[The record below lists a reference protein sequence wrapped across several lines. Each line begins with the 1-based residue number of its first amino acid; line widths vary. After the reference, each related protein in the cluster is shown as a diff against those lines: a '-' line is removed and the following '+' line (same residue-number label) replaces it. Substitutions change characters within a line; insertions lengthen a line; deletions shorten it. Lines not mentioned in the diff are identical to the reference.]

1 MVVPLLHATL
11 NIDHTRKRLVWVN
24 FVGAV
29 NCDKKAMCV
38 CVFFSDLF
46 FFLSGTTTTFH
57 TGRWNHQVRWSTLSP
72 EASAGSKP
80 LTYEAMNLN
89 DRSMHLNAI
98 MLEMNFTTQWDL
110 SGLKARTIFNALEQT
125 QTTLNQ
131 QAPPGLKGFHVN
143 WQGSDSGSKWMQMRT
158 DEIMQTSAFY
168 GCGIS
173 VLFALVVLAIA
184 TGYELCC

>member
-1 MVVPLLHATL
+1 
-11 NIDHTRKRLVWVN
+11 
-24 FVGAV
+24 
-29 NCDKKAMCV
+29 MCV
-38 CVFFSDLF
+38 CVFFSDL

-89 DRSMHLNAI
+89 DRSMHLNVI
-98 MLEMNFTTQWDL
+98 MLEMNFTMQWDL